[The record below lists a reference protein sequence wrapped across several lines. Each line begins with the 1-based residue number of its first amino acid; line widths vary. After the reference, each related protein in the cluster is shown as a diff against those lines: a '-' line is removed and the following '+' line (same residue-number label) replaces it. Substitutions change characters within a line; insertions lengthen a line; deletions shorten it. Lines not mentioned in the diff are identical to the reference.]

1 MARRILPHKIRRKGR
16 KSNMADQ
23 AQTLALGAIH
33 DEILKLLVREDIS
46 EEVMSKLELIESIC
60 RHEIDIRTE
69 DEIAEG
75 QVDA

>member
-1 MARRILPHKIRRKGR
+1 
-16 KSNMADQ
+16 MADQ

-60 RHEIDIRTE
+60 RHGIDIRTD

-75 QVDA
+75 KVDA